1 MKTNYEEGFLCGW
14 LDASLGRGVV
24 VHCQVAQREGFW
36 TGYLDGQRAF
46 RCDPARRG
54 AAP

>member
-36 TGYLDGQRAF
+36 TGYQRFFSGF
-46 RCDPARRG
+46 RLPPGLRFA
-54 AAP
+54 